1 MSLALLRDAV
11 RAEIKSGDKSD
22 RKALRQLSETER
34 QAVRAMRRQMRGANG
49 TRTQDIESLIW
60 F

>member
-11 RAEIKSGDKSD
+11 RAEIQSGDKSD

-34 QAVRAMRRQMRGANG
+34 QALRAMRRQMRGATG
-49 TRTQDIESLIW
+49 TSTQAKEKDYW